1 VAASGIMSEFIGVF
15 LIIVAAVVLPLV
27 VVLHY
32 VTKWKSSR
40 TLSGDEQRMLEE
52 LWQDAQKMESRI
64 NALETILDDQVPD
77 WRRRT

>member
-1 VAASGIMSEFIGVF
+1 MSEFIGAF
-15 LIIVAAVVLPLV
+15 MIIIAAVVLPLV
-27 VVLHY
+27 VILHY

-64 NALETILDDQVPD
+64 NALETILDDRVPD
-77 WRRRT
+77 WRKRT

>member
-1 VAASGIMSEFIGVF
+1 MDEFIGAF
-15 LIIVAAVVLPLV
+15 LIILAAVVLPLV
-27 VVLHY
+27 VILHY

-40 TLSGDEQRMLEE
+40 TLSGDEQRMLED

>member
-1 VAASGIMSEFIGVF
+1 MVMSEMFGVF
-15 LIIVAAVVLPLV
+15 LVILAAVVLPLV
-27 VVLHY
+27 VILHY

-77 WRRRT
+77 WRRKT

>member
-1 VAASGIMSEFIGVF
+1 MSEFMGVF
-15 LIIVAAVVLPLV
+15 MIIIAAVVLPLV
-27 VVLHY
+27 VFLHY

-77 WRRRT
+77 WRRKT

>member
-1 VAASGIMSEFIGVF
+1 MGEVMGVILVAF
-15 LIIVAAVVLPLV
+15 VLPLA

-40 TLSGDEQRMLEE
+40 GLSSDEQKMLEE

-64 NALETILDDQVPD
+64 NALETILDQQAPE
-77 WRRRT
+77 WRKRV

>member
-1 VAASGIMSEFIGVF
+1 MSEFIGAF
-15 LIIVAAVVLPLV
+15 MIIIAAVVLPLV
-27 VVLHY
+27 IILHY

-40 TLSGDEQRMLEE
+40 TLSGDEQRMLED

-64 NALETILDDQVPD
+64 NALETILDDRVPD

>member
-1 VAASGIMSEFIGVF
+1 MEEFMGVF
-15 LIIVAAVVLPLV
+15 LVILAAVVLPLV
-27 VVLHY
+27 VILHY

-77 WRRRT
+77 WRRKT

>member
-1 VAASGIMSEFIGVF
+1 MSEFLGIFMV
-15 LIIVAAVVLPLV
+15 IVAAVVLPLV
-27 VVLHY
+27 VILHY

-52 LWQDAQKMESRI
+52 LWRDAQKMESRI

-77 WRRRT
+77 WRRKT

>member
-1 VAASGIMSEFIGVF
+1 MSEMFGVF

-27 VVLHY
+27 VILHY

-77 WRRRT
+77 WRRKT

>member
-1 VAASGIMSEFIGVF
+1 MSEFMGVF
-15 LIIVAAVVLPLV
+15 LIIIAAVVLPLV
-27 VVLHY
+27 VILHY

-40 TLSGDEQRMLEE
+40 SLSGDEQRMLEE

>member
-1 VAASGIMSEFIGVF
+1 MSEFVGVF
-15 LIIVAAVVLPLV
+15 MIIVAAVVLPLA

-40 TLSGDEQRMLEE
+40 TLSGHEQRMLEE
-52 LWQDAQKMESRI
+52 PWQDAQKMESRI